1 MNIENNKISG
11 RQLGRLAFHDLF
23 ALTTLVLP
31 GILAKTAGMD
41 GAFALAFGSA
51 VGFGQLF
58 LVLVQIRRMR
68 QKGQD
73 YLTYLRE
80 CFGSFLT
87 AVILIVYL
95 LAALFGAAY
104 GLRLLCDIAR
114 QYLIR
119 DIPAWLVLAIPVLL
133 AVYGLSSGT
142 ESRGR
147 MYEIVFWLVLV
158 PLFLLFCLA
167 ARNVEPERWVPVF
180 RAEGWKMLK
189 SSYLVFVF
197 FSGMTGLPMLA
208 ECVLPHTDTARVLK
222 QSFWLGVCINMVLYL
237 LLTGIFGAPTVA
249 TMDEAALTLTAMVK
263 VQGGFFERQD
273 ALLCGIWLVSIFA
286 FVENT
291 FFYMEWCMKRLGG
304 SRARGWT
311 LSLTGLTA
319 YVLAVL
325 MYRSKDLTSQLS
337 DIYARIA
344 VPVLVGITVVA
355 CILPIWKNKK
365 KLRGSAGYKE
375 ENR

>member
-1 MNIENNKISG
+1 
-11 RQLGRLAFHDLF
+11 
-23 ALTTLVLP
+23 
-31 GILAKTAGMD
+31 
-41 GAFALAFGSA
+41 
-51 VGFGQLF
+51 
-58 LVLVQIRRMR
+58 
-68 QKGQD
+68 
-73 YLTYLRE
+73 
-80 CFGSFLT
+80 
-87 AVILIVYL
+87 
-95 LAALFGAAY
+95 
-104 GLRLLCDIAR
+104 
-114 QYLIR
+114 
-119 DIPAWLVLAIPVLL
+119 
-133 AVYGLSSGT
+133 
-142 ESRGR
+142 
-147 MYEIVFWLVLV
+147 
-158 PLFLLFCLA
+158 
-167 ARNVEPERWVPVF
+167 
-180 RAEGWKMLK
+180 MLK

-208 ECVLPHTDTARVLK
+208 ECVLQHTDTARVLK
-222 QSFWLGVCINMVLYL
+222 QSFWLGVCINLVLYL

-286 FVENT
+286 FVENA

-304 SRARGWT
+304 SRTRGWT

-337 DIYARIA
+337 GIYARIA